1 MDWLNYHHLLYF
13 WTVVRE
19 GGLAPAAKTLHL
31 THPTLHA
38 QVHALED
45 ALGEK
50 LLVRQGRKLELTEVG
65 RMVYG
70 YADEIFGLGRELLD
84 AVKGRPTGRPALLR
98 VGIVDA
104 LPKLIVRRL
113 LDPALQRPEPVRLV
127 CTEGKADRLLASLAL
142 HELDV
147 VLSDAPVAPGSGV
160 RAYSHLLGECGVTFF
175 AVRALAQ
182 AVRPRFPRS
191 LEGQPI
197 LLPGEG
203 TALRRA
209 LESWFES
216 RGIRPVVVAEFADS
230 ALAKTFGQDG
240 FGVFL
245 APTAIE
251 AEITRQGEVEVV
263 GREDAIRERFYALS
277 VERRLKHPAV
287 VAILEEARGE
297 LFASMEA
304 GRPGASPRSR

>member
-1 MDWLNYHHLLYF
+1 MDWLNYHHLFYF
-13 WTVVRE
+13 WTVARE
-19 GGLAPAAKTLHL
+19 GGLAAAAVALHL

-38 QVHALED
+38 QVRALED

-50 LLVRQGRKLELTEVG
+50 LLVRKGRKLELTEVG
-65 RMVYG
+65 RLVYG

-98 VGIVDA
+98 VGVVDA

-113 LDPALQRPEPVRLV
+113 LDPALKRAGGVHLV
-127 CTEGKADRLLASLAL
+127 CTEDKADRLLAALAL
-142 HELDV
+142 HQLDV

-160 RAYSHLLGECGVTFF
+160 RAYSHLLGECGLTFF
-175 AVRALAQ
+175 AVRRLAQ
-182 AVRPRFPRS
+182 VIRPRFPHS
-191 LEGQPI
+191 LEGRPI

-203 TALRRA
+203 TALRRG
-209 LESWFES
+209 LESWFDAQ
-216 RGIRPVVVAEFADS
+216 GIRPMVVAEFADS

-240 FGVFL
+240 FGIFW

-251 AEITRQGEVEVV
+251 AEIERQYQVEAI
-263 GREDAIRERFYALS
+263 GREEGIRERFYALS

-287 VAILEEARGE
+287 VAILEEARGS
-297 LFASMEA
+297 LFA
-304 GRPGASPRSR
+304 